1 MFFSPIERIAYNIIL
16 LLHNINTHRHNYTLH
31 RNLFWEHN
39 TSFLGLLL
47 SENKAELAVEE
58 KLLSNWKLFH

>member
-16 LLHNINTHRHNYTLH
+16 LLHNINTHRHNYTLY

>member
-31 RNLFWEHN
+31 HNLFWEHN